1 MPRMSHETKRHKH
14 IVSNSACCHCSL
26 NNLLERNII
35 QCIKAAKTASELD
48 DLIVTATLFIMGVSC
63 HFMEKQ

>member
-1 MPRMSHETKRHKH
+1 MPRMSHETKSHKH
-14 IVSNSACCHCSL
+14 VVTNSARCHCSSD
-26 NNLLERNII
+26 NLLERNII

-63 HFMEKQ
+63 HILERQ